1 VCKALAFAL
10 DISHIDTLLDCI
22 TEFVSVRF

>member
-1 VCKALAFAL
+1 LAFAL